1 MKKLFT
7 LIGALL
13 LWQAMAVA
21 QNYLH
26 ISSGESTEVVPMAE
40 LDSVTVRDANFYGGA
55 WEYLGTGT
63 YTYTQFVS
71 GVVPDHSIYVRDAND
86 EGTHKQYQV
95 RNWYLGN
102 PLVIDYDEATGDC
115 WVEPQF
121 TGYVHSSY
129 GNVWVAETN
138 LYAASHGQDFNEGHS
153 SFDSATGL
161 FQLHLIYYV
170 DAGVFGYG
178 YETLQLDGATRAP
191 SRNREVQPVKLEA
204 KPLVITSKATG
215 KRVPLTL
222 TKPAAPKGS
231 EQLKMNTGNEI
242 VK

>member
-40 LDSVTVRDANFYGGA
+40 LDSVTVRDANFYGSA
-55 WEYLGTGT
+55 WGYLGTGT

-71 GVVPDHSIYVRDAND
+71 GVVPGHSIYVRDAND
-86 EGTHKQYQV
+86 GGTHKQYQV
-95 RNWYLGN
+95 RDWYLGN

-121 TGYVHSSY
+121 TGYVHSNY
-129 GNVWVAETN
+129 GNVWVAEADIHFGEPT
-138 LYAASHGQDFNEGHS
+138 GGHS
-153 SFDSATGL
+153 SFDPATGL
-161 FQLHLIYYV
+161 FQLHVVYYV
-170 DAGVFGYG
+170 DAGYFGYG
-178 YETLQLDGATRAP
+178 YETLQLDGVTRAP

-204 KPLVITSKATG
+204 KPLIITSKATG

-222 TKPAAPKGS
+222 TKPAASKGS

>member
-40 LDSVTVRDANFYGGA
+40 LDSVTVRDANFYEGA
-55 WEYLGTGT
+55 WRYLGTGT

-71 GVVPDHSIYVRDAND
+71 GIHEGRPIYTRNVND

-95 RNWYLGN
+95 RDWYFGN

-129 GNVWVAETN
+129 GNLWVAETD
-138 LYAASHGQDFNEGHS
+138 LYVGDATGEHS
-153 SFDSATGL
+153 SFDPATGL

-170 DAGVFGYG
+170 DAGYFGYG

-204 KPLVITSKATG
+204 KPLIITSKATG

-222 TKPAAPKGS
+222 TKPAAPKGG
-231 EQLKMNTGNEI
+231 EQLKMSTGNEI

>member
-1 MKKLFT
+1 MKKIFT

-40 LDSVTVRDANFYGGA
+40 LDSVTVRDANFYEGA
-55 WEYLGTGT
+55 WWYLGTGA

-71 GVVPDHSIYVRDAND
+71 GIHEDRPIYTRNVND

-95 RNWYLGN
+95 RNWYFGN
-102 PLVIDYDEATGDC
+102 SLVIDYDEATGDC

-129 GNVWVAETN
+129 GNVWVAETS

-153 SFDSATGL
+153 SFDPATGL

-170 DAGVFGYG
+170 DAGYFGYG

>member
-40 LDSVTVRDANFYGGA
+40 LDSVTVRDANFYGSA
-55 WEYLGTGT
+55 WWYLGTGT
-63 YTYTQFVS
+63 YTYTQYVS
-71 GVVPDHSIYVRDAND
+71 GIHEDRPIYTRNAND

-95 RNWYLGN
+95 RDWYFGN
-102 PLVIDYDEATGDC
+102 PLVIDYDEATDSC

-129 GNVWVAETN
+129 GNLWVAETS
-138 LYAASHGQDFNEGHS
+138 LYAASLGQDFNEGHS
-153 SFDSATGL
+153 SFDPATGL
-161 FQLHLIYYV
+161 FQLHVVYYV

-231 EQLKMNTGNEI
+231 ERMKMSTGNEI

>member
-40 LDSVTVRDANFYGGA
+40 LDSVTVRGANFYGSA
-55 WEYLGTGT
+55 WWYLGTGT
-63 YTYTQFVS
+63 YTYTQYVS
-71 GVVPDHSIYVRDAND
+71 GIHEGRPIYTRNVND

-95 RNWYLGN
+95 RDWYFGN

-129 GNVWVAETN
+129 GNLWVAETD
-138 LYAASHGQDFNEGHS
+138 LYAGNATGEHS
-153 SFDSATGL
+153 SFDPATGL
-161 FQLHLIYYV
+161 FQLYLIYYV
-170 DAGVFGYG
+170 DAGYFGYG

-191 SRNREVQPVKLEA
+191 SRDREVQPVKLEA

-222 TKPAAPKGS
+222 TKPAAPKGG

>member
-40 LDSVTVRDANFYGGA
+40 LDSVTVRDANFYGSA
-55 WEYLGTGT
+55 WGYLGTGT
-63 YTYTQFVS
+63 YTYAQFVS
-71 GVVPDHSIYVRDAND
+71 GVVPGHSIYVRNAND
-86 EGTHKQYQV
+86 GGTHKQYQV
-95 RNWYLGN
+95 RDWYLGN

-121 TGYVHSSY
+121 TGFVHSSY
-129 GNVWVAETN
+129 GNVWVAEADIYFGEPT
-138 LYAASHGQDFNEGHS
+138 GGHS
-153 SFDSATGL
+153 SFDPATGL
-161 FQLHLIYYV
+161 FQLHVVYYV
-170 DAGVFGYG
+170 DAGFFGYG
-178 YETLQLDGATRAP
+178 YETLQLDGVTRAP
-191 SRNREVQPVKLEA
+191 SRDREVQPVKLEA

>member
-40 LDSVTVRDANFYGGA
+40 LDSVTVRDANFYGSA
-55 WEYLGTGT
+55 WWYLGTGT
-63 YTYTQFVS
+63 YTYTQYVS
-71 GVVPDHSIYVRDAND
+71 GIHEDRPIYTRNAND

-95 RNWYLGN
+95 RDWYFGN

-129 GNVWVAETN
+129 GNLWVAEAD
-138 LYAASHGQDFNEGHS
+138 LYAASHGKNFNEGHS
-153 SFDSATGL
+153 SFDPATGL
-161 FQLHLIYYV
+161 FQLYLIYYV
-170 DAGVFGYG
+170 DAGYFGYG
-178 YETLQLDGATRAP
+178 YETLQLDGVTRAP

-231 EQLKMNTGNEI
+231 EQLKMHTSNEI

>member
-40 LDSVTVRDANFYGGA
+40 LDSVTVRDANFYRGA
-55 WEYLGTGT
+55 WRYLGTGA

-71 GVVPDHSIYVRDAND
+71 GIDEGCPIYTRNVNE

-95 RNWYLGN
+95 RDWYLGN
-102 PLVIDYDEATGDC
+102 PLVIDYDEATDSC

-121 TGYVHSSY
+121 TGYVHANY
-129 GNVWVAETN
+129 GNVWVAETS
-138 LYAASHGQDFNEGHS
+138 LYAASHGQDFNEEHS
-153 SFDSATGL
+153 SFDPATGL

-170 DAGVFGYG
+170 DAGYFGYG

-231 EQLKMNTGNEI
+231 ERMKMSTGNEI